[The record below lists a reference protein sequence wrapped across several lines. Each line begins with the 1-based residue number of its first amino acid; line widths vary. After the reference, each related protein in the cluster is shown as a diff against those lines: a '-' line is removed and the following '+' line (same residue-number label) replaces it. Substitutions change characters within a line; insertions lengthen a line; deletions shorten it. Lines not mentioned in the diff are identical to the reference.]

1 MQELAGRVAVV
12 TGAGSGIGRA
22 LAHRFA
28 TEGMRVAVADVDPA
42 ALDATAESVRAATP
56 GAEVLTQ
63 PTDVRHADAV
73 QALADRTFA
82 EWGQVDLLCNNAGV
96 FVGGLM
102 WERPPEDFAYCLDVN
117 LWGILHGI
125 RAFVPRMIAQGTEGH
140 VVNTVSVAGLFG
152 SPYAG
157 PYGISKFAALAATEA
172 LAGDLV
178 ATGSAIRAS
187 ALCPGIISTD
197 IVENSDRNRPAE
209 SVTDYTEDRRFVTDH
224 LAGIIGDGA
233 DPAHAADV
241 VVRGIRSDDFLFL
254 THAHHAAP
262 LVTRGEELAAR
273 HLPTMVDFS

>member
-1 MQELAGRVAVV
+1 
-12 TGAGSGIGRA
+12 
-22 LAHRFA
+22 
-28 TEGMRVAVADVDPA
+28 
-42 ALDATAESVRAATP
+42 
-56 GAEVLTQ
+56 
-63 PTDVRHADAV
+63 
-73 QALADRTFA
+73 
-82 EWGQVDLLCNNAGV
+82 
-96 FVGGLM
+96 M

-125 RAFVPRMIAQGTEGH
+125 RAFVPRMIDQGTEGH

-187 ALCPGIISTD
+187 ALCPGIISTG

-224 LAGIIGDGA
+224 LASIIGDGV
-233 DPAHAADV
+233 DPAHVADV
-241 VVRGIRSDDFLFL
+241 VVRGIRGDDFLFL
-254 THAHHAAP
+254 THDHHAAP

>member
-1 MQELAGRVAVV
+1 MQDLIGRVAVV

-22 LAHRFA
+22 LAQRLA
-28 TEGMRVAVADVDPA
+28 AEGMRMVLADVDAA
-42 ALDATAESVRAATP
+42 ALDATVDLVRDTTP
-56 GAEVLTQ
+56 AAEVVAR
-63 PTDVRHADAV
+63 PTDVSVAEQV
-73 QALADRTFA
+73 QSLADVAFA
-82 EWGQVDLLCNNAGV
+82 EMGQVDLLCNNAGV

-125 RAFVPRMIAQGTEGH
+125 GAFVPRMIAQGTDGH

-187 ALCPGIISTD
+187 ARCPGIISTG
-197 IVENSDRNRPAE
+197 IVENSDRNRPAA

-224 LAGIIGDGA
+224 LAGIIGDGV
-233 DPAHAADV
+233 DPAQVADV
-241 VVRGIRSDDFLFL
+241 VVRGIRGTDFLLL
-254 THAHHAAP
+254 THDHHADP
-262 LVTRGEELAAR
+262 LLTRGHELADR
-273 HLPTMVDFS
+273 RLPSMVDFS